1 MDEDGAIRRF
11 VNLYV
16 NGEDVRYLRA
26 LETEVR
32 QDDQVAIR
40 VHAPAE
46 SGRATEEARRA
57 LASALG
63 IPPSWVAL
71 RSGARSRRKVF
82 EVQGMASGDVLR
94 RLGGV

>member
-1 MDEDGAIRRF
+1 MGTIS
-11 VNLYV
+11 
-16 NGEDVRYLRA
+16 VRVTPRSA
-26 LETEVR
+26 RPGITV
-32 QDDQVAIR
+32 QDDQVAIH
-40 VHAPAE
+40 VPAPAE
-46 SGRATEEARRA
+46 GGRATEEARRA